1 MVISNKIQSLILLSL
16 LAVCSLG
23 CSSSTGPILP
33 SGELTAE
40 QLEKIKAEDRA
51 VEDEES
57 QGSIKK

>member
-1 MVISNKIQSLILLSL
+1 MAFSNTIQSLILLCL

-23 CSSSTGPILP
+23 CSSSSGPILP
-33 SGELTAE
+33 SGELTPE

>member
-1 MVISNKIQSLILLSL
+1 MVISNKIRSLILLCI
-16 LAVCSLG
+16 LAVCTLG
-23 CSSSTGPILP
+23 CSSSTAPILP
-33 SGELTAE
+33 SGELTPE